1 MLLDKIKAL
10 AAQHQAD
17 NIATRRHLHAHP
29 ELSYQEF
36 ETSKYVQARLT
47 EIGIPFTVIAT
58 TGVLGIIEGKNP
70 TKRVIA
76 LRADMD
82 ALPIIEENTIDY
94 KSTNEGVMHACGHD
108 VHTTILLGAAKVLW
122 TLRDEFEGTIKL
134 LFQPGEE
141 KNPGGASYMIRD
153 GALENPKPQGIVGL
167 HVHPGLN
174 EGKLSFRKGRVMA
187 SADELYVS
195 IKGPG
200 GHAATPHQTVDT
212 ILVAAQLIQS
222 LQTIISR
229 NRNPQ
234 NPSKRVIALR
244 ADMDALPII
253 EENKIDY
260 KSNNDGVM
268 HACGHDVH
276 TTILLGAAKILWSL
290 REEFEGTIKLLFQPG
305 EEKNPGGATYMIR
318 DGALENPKPQ
328 GIVGLHV
335 HPGLNEGKLSFRKG
349 RVMAS
354 ADELY
359 ISIKGPGGHAA
370 TPHQTVDTI
379 LVAAQLIQSLQTI
392 IARNRNPQNPSVLSI
407 CSIHGG
413 NTTNVI
419 PSEVKLM
426 GTFRAMDEVWRFQ
439 AHDLMLQQ
447 AKGIAIATGAEIDF
461 RVDVGYPTVDNEPI
475 LTEAAWRLA
484 DAYMGKENVEETEK
498 RMGAE
503 DFGYYSQVI
512 PGCFFRLGVRNES
525 AGIVHNVHT
534 PHFNIDEAAIE
545 QGVGMMAWLGTQL

>member
-1 MLLDKIKAL
+1 MLLEKIKSL
-10 AAQHQAD
+10 AKQHQAE
-17 NIATRRHLHAHP
+17 NVSIRRHLHAHP

-36 ETSKYVQARLT
+36 ETSKYVQDQLKA
-47 EIGIPFTVIAT
+47 IGIPFTVIAT
-58 TGVLGIIEGKNP
+58 TGVLGVIEGKNP
-70 TKRVIA
+70 SKRVVA

-82 ALPIIEENTIDY
+82 ALPIIEENKIDY
-94 KSTNEGVMHACGHD
+94 ISTKEGVMHACGHD
-108 VHTTILLGAAKVLW
+108 VHTTILLGAAKILW
-122 TLRDEFEGTIKL
+122 ELRGELEGTIKL

-153 GALENPKPQGIVGL
+153 GALKNPVPQGIIGL

-174 EGKLSFRKGRVMA
+174 HGKLSFRKGRVMA

-212 ILVAAQLIQS
+212 VLVAAQLITS

-229 NRNPQ
+229 NR
-234 NPSKRVIALR
+234 
-244 ADMDALPII
+244 D
-253 EENKIDY
+253 
-260 KSNNDGVM
+260 
-268 HACGHDVH
+268 
-276 TTILLGAAKILWSL
+276 
-290 REEFEGTIKLLFQPG
+290 
-305 EEKNPGGATYMIR
+305 
-318 DGALENPKPQ
+318 
-328 GIVGLHV
+328 
-335 HPGLNEGKLSFRKG
+335 
-349 RVMAS
+349 
-354 ADELY
+354 
-359 ISIKGPGGHAA
+359 
-370 TPHQTVDTI
+370 
-379 LVAAQLIQSLQTI
+379 
-392 IARNRNPQNPSVLSI
+392 PQNPSVLSI

-426 GTFRAMDEVWRFQ
+426 GTFRAMDELWRFK
-439 AHDLMLQQ
+439 AHELMLQQ
-447 AKGIAIATGAEIDF
+447 AKGLAMATGAEIDF

-475 LTEAAWRLA
+475 ITEAAWKLA
-484 DAYMGKENVEETEK
+484 DTFMGAAFVEETEK

-525 AGIVHNVHT
+525 QGIIHNVHT

-545 QGVGMMAWLGTQL
+545 NGVGMMAWLGMQLFA